1 MHRTIVLTASCML
14 AVLSADSTYADI
26 LSVSG
31 AMTISTPPVSVAGEG
46 ITESSSDILIID
58 EGVSIVPPGPP
69 ALFVNAFGPGPH
81 GESPP
86 PPSLML
92 PPGSIFH
99 SYLVH
104 FDPAGGV
111 VSLTGGVTFDP
122 GETIFGIQTYA
133 PLLYSTDGPFGNPSV
148 VYPGVFI
155 STRAF
160 DTLPAPAD
168 MVTIAGDLNSAT
180 FALTAELGMDQARIF
195 TVPVPEPSSAA
206 LLLLGA
212 VALSVIR
219 RWPLRGRQVPDLTRL
234 GGESG

>member
-1 MHRTIVLTASCML
+1 MHRTIVLMASCIL
-14 AVLSADSTYADI
+14 TVCCAGQARADI

-31 AMTISTPPVSVAGEG
+31 AMSILSPPVSVAGEG
-46 ITESSSDILIID
+46 ITESSATIFVID
-58 EGVSIVPPGPP
+58 EGISIVPPGPP
-69 ALFVNAFGPGPH
+69 DLFVNAFGPGPH
-81 GESPP
+81 GDDPA
-86 PPSLML
+86 SLML
-92 PPGSIFH
+92 PPGAIFH

-111 VSLTGGVTFDP
+111 VSLTGGITFDP
-122 GETIFGIQTYA
+122 GETIFGIQTHS
-133 PLLYSTDGPFGNPSV
+133 PLLYSTDGPFGDPSV

-206 LLLLGA
+206 LLIAGALALG
-212 VALSVIR
+212 LMR
-219 RWPLRGRQVPDLTRL
+219 RWRARGR
-234 GGESG
+234 